1 MKLQFKTLIILLL
14 LPALVFANHD
24 KFKGK
29 YTKEKTVKKEFT
41 VNPDATLKIDNSYG
55 NVDIITWTENRTV
68 IEVHIKTNSNS
79 EEKAQKKLDDI
90 TIEFSGSPSLVTAKT
105 KFNKKK
111 GSWSFWGKNNN
122 VSMEIN
128 YTVKVPVTNSVDL
141 SNDYGTISLDKLDGQ
156 AKIDCDYGQLLIG
169 ELRAENNYL
178 TFDYTSKSTIAY
190 MKSGKIN
197 ADYSGFVLENSE
209 NLELNA
215 DYTNSEIMKIDDISY
230 NCDYGKVVIGSA
242 KDIRGT
248 GDYVTNRIGGVS
260 GSLDLDTDYGSIK
273 VDRLLESATDV
284 SIEADYT
291 GVKLGIDSGYN
302 FDFAVNLSYANLKG
316 EDNVTITK
324 SHKENSHKTY
334 SGYHGTK
341 GSGNTIK
348 INSDYGGVTFIKN

>member
-14 LPALVFANHD
+14 LPVLVFANHD
-24 KFKGK
+24 KFNGK

-41 VNPDATLKIDNSYG
+41 VNRDAALKIDNSYG
-55 NVDIITWTENRTV
+55 NVDVITWSENRTV
-68 IEVHIKTNSNS
+68 IEVHIKTNSDN

-105 KFNKKK
+105 RFNKKK
-111 GSWSFWGKNNN
+111 GSWSFWGKNDN

-141 SNDYGTISLDKLDGQ
+141 SNDYGTISLDKLDGH

-169 ELRAENNYL
+169 DLRADNNSL
-178 TFDYTSKSTIAY
+178 SFDYTSKSTIAY
-190 MKSGKIN
+190 MKSGKID
-197 ADYSGFVLENSE
+197 ADYSGFVLEKTGNV
-209 NLELNA
+209 ELNA
-215 DYTNSEIMKIDDISY
+215 DYTNSEIMDANNVSY
-230 NCDYGKVVIGSA
+230 SCDYGKVVIGSA
-242 KDIRGT
+242 NNINGT

-260 GSLDLDTDYGSIK
+260 GSLTLDTDYGSIK
-273 VDRLLESATDV
+273 VDRLLGTAKDV
-284 SIEADYT
+284 TINADYT
-291 GVKLGIDSGYN
+291 GIKLGIDSGYS
-302 FDFAVNLSYANLKG
+302 FDFAVDLSYSSLKG
-316 EDNVTITK
+316 EDNVIVTK
-324 SHKENSHKTY
+324 SHKENSRKTY